1 MWVNIDFGGWK
12 SKFKGVSEILWE
24 EFAGKINIE
33 WITTGK
39 CTNYAETIEGI
50 WKTCSKDY

>member
-1 MWVNIDFGGWK
+1 MWVNVDFGGWK

-33 WITTGK
+33 WVTTGK
-39 CTNYAETIEGI
+39 CTNYGETIEGI